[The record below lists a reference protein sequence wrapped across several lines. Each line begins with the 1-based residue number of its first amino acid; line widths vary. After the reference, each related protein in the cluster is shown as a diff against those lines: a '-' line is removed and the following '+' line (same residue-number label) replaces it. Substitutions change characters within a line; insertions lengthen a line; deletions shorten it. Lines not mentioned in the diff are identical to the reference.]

1 MSIIIEDTGGRISI
15 ITNISSMDNTSM
27 KGRSNKGFKEL
38 TITIKGEESMIIGWI
53 KTITMIEIARE
64 KGRFTI
70 KIVI

>member
-1 MSIIIEDTGGRISI
+1 MNIIIEDTGGRISI
-15 ITNISSMDNTSM
+15 NTNISSMDNTSM
-27 KGRSNKGFKEL
+27 KDRNNKGFKEL

>member
-1 MSIIIEDTGGRISI
+1 MNIIIEDTGGRISI
-15 ITNISSMDNTSM
+15 ISNISCMDNTSM
-27 KGRSNKGFKEL
+27 KDRNNKGFKEL
-38 TITIKGEESMIIGWI
+38 NITIKGEESMIIGWI